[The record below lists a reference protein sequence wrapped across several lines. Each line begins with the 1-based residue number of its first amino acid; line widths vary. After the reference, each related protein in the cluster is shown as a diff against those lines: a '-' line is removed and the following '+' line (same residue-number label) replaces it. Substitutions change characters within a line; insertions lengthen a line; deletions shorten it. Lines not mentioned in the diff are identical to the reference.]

1 MNLPGNDDDDDS
13 DLSALNFYSADR
25 NDESSSFDALD
36 GYTPTEPETA
46 GADDLDVLQS
56 LTEPEEE
63 HELDLFTV
71 TNPAKSVSVSALMDG
86 RIHQVELTD
95 KATRMG
101 ETKLAEEIFVLA
113 SLARQKARAAQ
124 YTYMLDSLEGDEEST
139 AAIRELVGLTLNLPT
154 PEQAAAE
161 EEEVFATRYFGEN
174 D

>member
-1 MNLPGNDDDDDS
+1 MNLPGNDDDDN
-13 DLSALNFYSADR
+13 DLSALDFYSTDR
-25 NDESSSFDALD
+25 GHESSSFDALD
-36 GYTPTEPETA
+36 GYAPTEPEATED
-46 GADDLDVLQS
+46 DDLDVLQS

-63 HELDLFTV
+63 IEVDLFTV

-86 RIHQVELTD
+86 RVHQVKLSD

-124 YTYMLDSLEGDEEST
+124 YTYMLDNLEGDEEST